1 MRQNKTVFSLRP
13 ASLSDVEALAGLVTE
28 LGYPTSLEEMR
39 VRLQAVL
46 EDADYDTFV
55 ARVGERV
62 VGFVGTRLGPVY
74 EANGLQG
81 QIMALVV
88 AEGYRR
94 SGIGRSLMRAALEN
108 LEVRGATSTI
118 VNTGNQRAGAHAF
131 YEALGFVFTGR
142 RYRKSKPTDGSG
154 L

>member
-88 AEGYRR
+88 ADGYRR
-94 SGIGRSLMRAALEN
+94 MGIGRALMRAALEN
-108 LEVRGATSTI
+108 LEARGATSTI
-118 VNTGNQRAGAHAF
+118 VNTGRQRAGAHAF
-131 YEALGFVFTGR
+131 YEALGFEFTGR
-142 RYRKSKPTDGSG
+142 RYRKAKPTDRSE